1 MLQEKY
7 LLTIDV
13 DQMMRSID
21 HCLHAALLGCMIVI
35 HLFFDI
41 CYCYCLWSLSARDQ
55 LKKQTLNWENKNFF
69 KFINKI
75 NLLKFNETTLV
86 FYTRRY
92 YALNHVTR
100 ILMSKLQATLFFRGI
115 LFEKFPNVA
124 KEIVFFSFFR
134 IVAKEIPLIW
144 NLFFK

>member
-1 MLQEKY
+1 MVTFSKRPVEETNFK
-7 LLTIDV
+7 
-13 DQMMRSID
+13 
-21 HCLHAALLGCMIVI
+21 LG
-35 HLFFDI
+35 
-41 CYCYCLWSLSARDQ
+41 
-55 LKKQTLNWENKNFF
+55 NKNFF

-124 KEIVFFSFFR
+124 KEIVFS
-134 IVAKEIPLIW
+134 
-144 NLFFK
+144 LFPNSG